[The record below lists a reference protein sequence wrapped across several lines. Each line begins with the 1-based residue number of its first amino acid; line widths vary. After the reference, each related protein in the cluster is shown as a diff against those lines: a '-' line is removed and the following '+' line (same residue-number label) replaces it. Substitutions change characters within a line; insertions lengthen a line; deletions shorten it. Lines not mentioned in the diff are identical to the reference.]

1 MFTKRKYL
9 KKKTNNVGIDWSV
22 ACFRAELEE
31 AFTLF
36 DRVGDG
42 QIDAQVNKQ
51 TKEIKKQI
59 RIYNMVNGDI

>member
-1 MFTKRKYL
+1 MFMKRKYL

-42 QIDAQVNKQ
+42 QIDAQVKKKTNKQTNKQ
-51 TKEIKKQI
+51 TKITSGI
-59 RIYNMVNGDI
+59 WAD